1 LNKKTK
7 QMTHLY
13 FGKRRERKEGGEEKV
28 LQEPNHCAF
37 AYSLGVS
44 KKTNKPIKPRKPE
57 KK

>member
-1 LNKKTK
+1 LAREEKE
-7 QMTHLY
+7 
-13 FGKRRERKEGGEEKV
+13 KRGGEEKV

-44 KKTNKPIKPRKPE
+44 KKTDKPIKPRKSE